1 MNTQMRSLTLLL
13 LGDSYMHPHD
23 EQAEKMLM
31 AGYVHAVK
39 TSNQIVA
46 AAAGSCLKGLSRR
59 LCSKANMRSKFGQ
72 IDRSGR

>member
-1 MNTQMRSLTLLL
+1 MDGIWHYRQHLQEALKLSSALLNTQTRSLTLLL

-23 EQAEKMLM
+23 QQAEKMLM

-46 AAAGSCLKGLSRR
+46 AAAGSCLKG
-59 LCSKANMRSKFGQ
+59 
-72 IDRSGR
+72 